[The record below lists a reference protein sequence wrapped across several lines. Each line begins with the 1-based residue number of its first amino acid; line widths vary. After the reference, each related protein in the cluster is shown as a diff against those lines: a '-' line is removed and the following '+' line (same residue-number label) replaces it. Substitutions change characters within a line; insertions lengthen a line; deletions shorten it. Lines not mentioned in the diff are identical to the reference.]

1 MNRRKISPL
10 VRYPMLVI
18 AHGFLRPVLCVL
30 YPTRWG
36 FPFFHSVGKQFELT
50 RTMGKNFKDYQ
61 PDAHDVVVC
70 SYGKS
75 GTNWTLQVAL
85 QIAHLGQAEYEHIH
99 DVVTWPDE
107 LAPGYSVALTDPA
120 PRLAAPTGMRV
131 IKTHLPS
138 KCVPYTPEAKYIS
151 VVRDPKDV
159 VVSGYYFFRSVLLG
173 PLMPPVPIWMEHFL
187 TGESLLGSW
196 SEHLHG
202 FWEQRHRDNVLFLTF
217 EEMSADLPG
226 AVNRIALLMGVSLT
240 PEQRELVL
248 EKSTFAYMRA
258 IDHKFYPGLVSP
270 FGLPDGK
277 MMREGKSKAAK
288 VLLTAEQQARVDECC
303 RAELKK
309 LGCDFPHDEVFAR

>member
-1 MNRRKISPL
+1 LNRRKISPFIH
-10 VRYPMLVI
+10 YPLLALEHVVLLPL
-18 AHGFLRPVLCVL
+18 LRIV
-30 YPTRWG
+30 YPSRWG
-36 FPFFHSVGKQFELT
+36 FSFFHAVGRQFELT

-131 IKTHLPS
+131 IKTHLQS
-138 KCVPYTPEAKYIS
+138 SCVPYTPEAKYIC

-159 VVSGYYFFRSVLLG
+159 VVSGYYFFRSVLMG
-173 PLMPPVPIWMEHFL
+173 HLMPPVEIWMEHFL
-187 TGESLLGSW
+187 TGQSLLGSW

-202 FWEQRHRDNVLFLTF
+202 YWEMRDRDNVLFLTF
-217 EEMSADLPG
+217 ADEGVADAGATRACAGEEHLCLHAGD
-226 AVNRIALLMGVSLT
+226 
-240 PEQRELVL
+240 
-248 EKSTFAYMRA
+248 
-258 IDHKFYPGLVSP
+258 
-270 FGLPDGK
+270 
-277 MMREGKSKAAK
+277 
-288 VLLTAEQQARVDECC
+288 
-303 RAELKK
+303 
-309 LGCDFPHDEVFAR
+309 